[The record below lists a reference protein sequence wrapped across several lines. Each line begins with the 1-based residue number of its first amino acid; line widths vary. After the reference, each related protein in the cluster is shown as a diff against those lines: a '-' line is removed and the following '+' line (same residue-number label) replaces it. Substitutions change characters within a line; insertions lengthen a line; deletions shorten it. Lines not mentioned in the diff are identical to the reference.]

1 MEQIYR
7 VSFFKRLVDSSGHP
21 RATEQ
26 GAVEVHAV
34 SEDDAIKRARLK
46 FAKIK
51 GVSSWSFRADYHEAA
66 LLSGRTRHSGKVLHT
81 IHLV

>member
-21 RATEQ
+21 SAPEQ
-26 GAVEVHAV
+26 GAVEVHAA
-34 SEDDAIKRARLK
+34 SEDEAVELARLK

-51 GVSSWSFRADYHEAA
+51 DVCSWSHRADYHEAA
-66 LLSGRTRHSGKVLHT
+66 LLSGLTRHSSKALYRDH
-81 IHLV
+81 

>member
-21 RATEQ
+21 SAPEQ
-26 GAVEVHAV
+26 GAIEVHAA
-34 SEDDAIKRARLK
+34 SEDEAVELARLK

-51 GVSSWSFRADYHEAA
+51 DVCSRSHRADYHA
-66 LLSGRTRHSGKVLHT
+66 LLSGLTRHSSKALYRDH
-81 IHLV
+81 